1 MKAGINS
8 KTGSKRLSG
17 IELLRI
23 VAMMFVLLG
32 HSYLRINS
40 TPPSEAVG
48 SNCIKSF
55 LDVLLSCVATTGVD
69 IFIAISGWFG
79 INYKPQGLLKYI
91 FQVLFTILLVYGF
104 SIALH
109 IVSFDTGCIKVC
121 LTFYEGY
128 WFVVGY
134 LGLYIISPILNSFI
148 ESATKNEYKIVL
160 LSFYIFQCYY
170 SWLSSWYDYYNAY
183 SVLLFAGIYL
193 TTAYLRK
200 YPISWLE
207 KHPVKIL
214 VGVVLIMT
222 TIAYTFYALS
232 GHYARQIRD
241 DNPLVILVSILFLFV
256 FKQLRFHNKLINWF
270 AASCFTVFLIS
281 YHPSIY
287 PNFMIIMQ
295 ELYDNYHGLIYG
307 AILILSLMSVY
318 IACTIVDQLRVFT
331 WRGLS
336 KMIFRKG

>member
-1 MKAGINS
+1 MKVEINT
-8 KTGSKRLSG
+8 KIASKRLSG

-23 VAMMFVLLG
+23 VAMMFVLLS

-40 TPPSEAVG
+40 NPPSEG
-48 SNCIKSF
+48 IDSNCIKSF
-55 LDVLLSCVATTGVD
+55 FDVLLSCVATTGVD

-91 FQVLFTILLVYGF
+91 FQVLFILLLVSSF
-104 SIALH
+104 AIAMH
-109 IVSFDTGCIKVC
+109 IVSFDTGFIKVC

-148 ESATKNEYKIVL
+148 ESATKNEYKVVL
-160 LSFYIFQCYY
+160 ISFYIFQCYY
-170 SWLSSWYDYYNAY
+170 SWLSAWYDYYNGF

-200 YPISWLE
+200 YPISWLD
-207 KHPVKIL
+207 KHPIKIL

-222 TIAYTFYALS
+222 TIAYTSHLLS

-241 DNPLVILVSILFLFV
+241 DNPLVTLISILFLFA
-256 FKQLRFHNKLINWF
+256 FKQLHFHNRLINWF
-270 AASCFTVFLIS
+270 ATSCFTVYLIS
-281 YHPSIY
+281 YHPSVY
-287 PNFMIIMQ
+287 PYFMSIMQ
-295 ELYDNYHGLIYG
+295 KLYDNCHGLLYG
-307 AILILSLMSVY
+307 ITMVLALLSVY
-318 IACTIVDQLRVFT
+318 AICTIVDQLRVFT
-331 WRGLS
+331 WNGLS
-336 KMIFRKG
+336 KLIFKKV